1 MLLAD
6 VVAASSEVA
15 ATSARSAKITRLA
28 DLLRA
33 GGAQHAPVLVPW
45 LAGETRQRRT
55 GIGWATL
62 REAPPPAAETS
73 LTVAEVDA
81 ALETAAGLAGAGST
95 TARRELVHGLFGR
108 ATADEQAFLRGL
120 LSGELRQ
127 GALEGV
133 MLDAV
138 ARAADVPLVAV
149 RRAAMLCGAPAPV
162 AVAAMTAGAKGLE
175 GFRLEVGRPVQ
186 PMLAATATSVAD
198 ALGKLGEAAVE
209 WKLDGIRVQVHRD
222 GDDVGV
228 YTRSL
233 DEITGR
239 VPEIVSAAKAVPV
252 STFVFDGEAIAL
264 RADGRPRPFQ
274 ETGSRTATKG
284 SEPPVGLSWFV
295 FDALHIGGADLLDL
309 PFAERHRAL
318 LETVPEPMRVPRI
331 VTASADEAEEF
342 FRETVALGHEGV
354 VVKSLE
360 APYDAGRRGGS
371 WLKVKPVHTL
381 DLVVL
386 AAEWGHGRRRGWLSN
401 LHLGAR
407 DASTGTFVMLGKTFK
422 GLTDELLRWQTEQ
435 LLELETSRNEWQVF
449 VRPELVVEIAFDG
462 VQTSPRY
469 PGGVALRFA
478 RVLRY
483 RDDKR
488 PDEADTLDT
497 VRAFL
502 L

>member
-1 MLLAD
+1 MQLAD
-6 VVAASSEVA
+6 VVTVSREVA
-15 ATSARSAKITRLA
+15 ATSARSAKVARLA
-28 DLLRA
+28 ELLRA
-33 GGAQHAPVLVPW
+33 GGAEAAPVLVPW

-62 REAPPPAAETS
+62 RDAPPPAADPS

-81 ALETAAGLAGAGST
+81 ALDTAAGLAGAGSS
-95 TARRELVHGLFGR
+95 TARRELVHGLLAR
-108 ATADEQAFLRGL
+108 ATTEEQAFLRAL

-138 ARAADVPLVAV
+138 ARAVDVPLAAV
-149 RRAAMLCGAPAPV
+149 RRAAMLCGAAAPV
-162 AVAAMTAGAKGLE
+162 AVAAMTSGVAGLDAFG
-175 GFRLEVGRPVQ
+175 LEVGRPLQ
-186 PMLAATATSVAD
+186 PMLAATAGSVEE

-222 GDDVGV
+222 GGEVGV
-228 YTRSL
+228 FTRSL
-233 DEITGR
+233 DDITAR
-239 VPEIVSAAKAVPV
+239 VPEIVAAAASLPLT
-252 STFVFDGEAIAL
+252 SFVLDGEAIAL
-264 RADGRPRPFQ
+264 RDDGRPRPFQ
-274 ETGSRTATKG
+274 ETGSRTATRASG
-284 SEPPVGLSWFV
+284 APAGLSWFV

-309 PFAERHRAL
+309 PYAERHRAL
-318 LETVPEPMRVPRI
+318 AEAVPEPMRVPRI
-331 VTASADEAEEF
+331 VTASADEAGAF
-342 FRETVALGHEGV
+342 FRATVARGHEGV

-407 DASTGTFVMLGKTFK
+407 DASTGQFVMLGKTFK
-422 GLTDELLRWQTEQ
+422 GLTDELLRWQTERF
-435 LLELETSRNEWQVF
+435 LELETARNEWQVF
-449 VRPELVVEIAFDG
+449 LRPELVVEIAFDG

-478 RVLRY
+478 RVVRY
-483 RDDKR
+483 RDDKG

-502 L
+502 P